1 MLSPSTYFSFAWIS
15 VLRVHDGDRISLK
28 GTIPPW
34 ATCKRLPLLKWSK
47 SWTSEEIF
55 ILSHIYKWRWLW
67 SQHLYFWRLQC
78 TNVSFRFCKSLFSW
92 QVWSEGNRKNL
103 YHIIVSPS
111 SVSVLWVKHVMPV
124 EDFNDLFPTPKLLI
138 SEMWLPPIHRHF
150 CFRSKQSN
158 GKQHRLPNGL
168 CQKQQQKVS
177 LFPSSLFLILIFPWV
192 HSAVFN
198 VVNMFLT
205 G

>member
-47 SWTSEEIF
+47 SWTSDEIF

-124 EDFNDLFPTPKLLI
+124 EDFNDLFPTLKLLI
-138 SEMWLPPIHRHF
+138 SEMWFPPSTAIFVSEANRAMENSIACLMACVKNNSRKSPSF
-150 CFRSKQSN
+150 PPACF
-158 GKQHRLPNGL
+158 
-168 CQKQQQKVS
+168 
-177 LFPSSLFLILIFPWV
+177 
-192 HSAVFN
+192 
-198 VVNMFLT
+198 
-205 G
+205 